1 MRSSIARR
9 HFLQSA
15 VSTFALAALAGKA
28 QAAALR
34 LVQAA
39 IEGPIPANVE
49 AGEPYRG
56 ANEQPVAGPGLPLPD
71 LKPYDYVEEEYFISG
86 MVAGQPYKTSLLVRK
101 PRDPRKFSGLIGVE
115 TIHASGAIPFW
126 GNKKEWMTGGHG
138 WVAAASQLTALED
151 HVRKSNPK
159 RYASLALPNVRPAS
173 ASPMAAMA
181 GGEQDKLSQEIMT
194 QLGRLLKSNSR
205 RGPFSGMRVRY
216 LVMGGA
222 SQTGGTTLRYIEQS
236 HAGAR
241 LAGGKPVYDGYYPAM
256 AFPER
261 PLAGGD
267 AAVLHVVTEGDLMA
281 FGSMGR
287 PMAFRDDGD
296 APNDRY
302 RHYQIPGDSHV
313 GMRGVSD
320 PLKVFSTL
328 GNVINPGEHLSQFP
342 AAEVMLPTLR
352 RLIDWVMHGTLPP
365 RIGRIEMAGGK
376 IVRDEHGNAKGGL
389 RSPWVDVPT
398 VRYIASAPMAQGDNF
413 FRRLIGLEEPFADD
427 KLRALY
433 GSKANYLA
441 HFNAG
446 IDAMLAGAWLRP
458 DEAARLKAEE
468 QARQILP

>member
-1 MRSSIARR
+1 MRSAIARR

-15 VSTFALAALAGKA
+15 VSTFAIVALAGKA
-28 QAAALR
+28 RAAAPR
-34 LVQAA
+34 LAQAT
-39 IEGPIPANVE
+39 IVGPIPAGAE
-49 AGEPYRG
+49 SGEPYRG
-56 ANEQPVAGPGLPLPD
+56 ANEQPVAGPGLPIPD
-71 LKPYDYVEEEYFISG
+71 LRPYDYVEEEYFISG
-86 MVAGQPYKTSLLVRK
+86 MVADQPYKTSLLLRK
-101 PRDPRKFSGLIGVE
+101 PRDPRKFSGLVAVE

-138 WVAAASQLTALED
+138 WVAAASQLTALEE
-151 HVRKSNPK
+151 HVRKSNPN
-159 RYASLALPNVRPAS
+159 RYAALSVPNVQPAS
-173 ASPMAAMA
+173 ASPMTALA
-181 GGEQDKLSQEIMT
+181 GGAQDKVSQEIMT
-194 QLGRLLKSNSR
+194 QLGRLLKGNNR

-267 AAVLHVVTEGDLMA
+267 AAVLHVVTEGDLVA

-287 PMAFRDDGD
+287 PMAFRDDSD

-302 RHYQIPGDSHV
+302 RHYQIPGNSHV
-313 GMRGVSD
+313 GMRGVTD
-320 PLKVFSTL
+320 PLTVFSTL
-328 GNVINPGEHLSQFP
+328 GNVIKPGEHLSQFP

-352 RLIDWVMHGTLPP
+352 RLIDWVMRGTPP
-365 RIGRIEMAGGK
+365 PHVGRIEMAEGK
-376 IVRDEHGNAKGGL
+376 IARDEHGNAKGGL

-413 FRRLIGLEEPFADD
+413 FRRLIGLEEPFSED

-433 GSKANYLA
+433 GTKANYLA
-441 HFNAG
+441 RFNAG
-446 IDAMLAGAWLRP
+446 IDAMLSGGWLFAG
-458 DEAARLKAEE
+458 DAARLKAEE
-468 QARQILP
+468 AARPILP